1 MKYKG
6 VHYEDEI
13 KGKVGRD
20 WFSKYDY
27 TRKLGDIDFCV
38 SPLKQV
44 NPKDPQSFIW
54 AEAKTKDFDTI
65 AMFAQLIMTIGQER
79 TFDKYLPPT
88 FLGVFDSKK
97 IVFVP
102 YNEISDI
109 FYENDFNWTTKASN
123 HSTRE
128 FLFIKKRIEG
138 ILEKSTLEF
147 DFLEDEKELKI
158 FIKNNISQAN
168 DDVKILIDKNNFV
181 PIYLRWLSH
190 VKPLIAFDWKTAQKQ
205 GILDA
210 DFFLADLFVDDKGT
224 MSIDDDTPLKEEL
237 FIVFKNKHYQIAKEN
252 LKSLFNAI
260 IEIKNIEKYEKFWKK
275 YRRAPLPEFHQHIIE
290 RRELLI
296 PQDVRKIKGSF
307 FTPQIWVD
315 LSQKY
320 IAEVLGEN
328 WQDDYYVWD
337 CAAGTGNLL
346 VGLTNKRK
354 IWASTIDMADVNV
367 MKERINNGANLLE
380 KHVFQFDFLNDEFTK
395 LPKGLQKII
404 NDPEER
410 KNLVIY
416 INPPYAEASDMS
428 TLKNKK
434 GKGGVEQSMIN
445 KKYSNLLGQG
455 NAELFAQ
462 FFIRIN
468 REIPGS
474 ILAEFSTLKILQGQH
489 FIDFRKNFHA
499 ELKKTFI
506 VPANTFDNVKGKFP
520 IGFMIWTSAKKEV
533 FKSIIADVYDENGEF
548 IQKKK
553 LIALEDE
560 NYINEWIKPF
570 RAEKTDKGIIG
581 KFPFKGNDFQNSNMV
596 AIVHQN
602 MMYNKEAGQFLIN
615 ANNLIKASVYFAV
628 RKCIQA
634 TWLNDRD
641 QFLAPNEN
649 WEKDTEFQND
659 CLTYAL
665 FTNNIQSEFGIN
677 HWIPF
682 TEDEVGANDDFESN
696 FMSDF
701 IHGKIKLTNQADLFT
716 PKNQKKNKP
725 LNFSQESNVV
735 LKNGKAL
742 WKYYHKQYDI
752 NINASLYDIRLYFQG
767 TDENGKM
774 NHKSEDDHYMKLIT
788 DLRTSIKVLAEKIAP
803 NVYTYGFLKE

>member
-38 SPLKQV
+38 SPIKQV
-44 NPKDPQSFIW
+44 NPKDPQSFLW
-54 AEAKTKDFDTI
+54 AEAKTKDFDSV
-65 AMFAQLIMTIGQER
+65 AMYAQLIMTIGQER

-88 FLGVFDSKK
+88 FLSVFDAKK

-109 FYENDFNWTTKASN
+109 FYENDFNWTSKASK
-123 HSTRE
+123 HTTKE
-128 FLFIKKRIEG
+128 FIYIKNRIES
-138 ILEKSTLEF
+138 ILKKNTFEF
-147 DFLEDEKELKI
+147 DFIDDEKELKT
-158 FIKNNISQAN
+158 FIKSNISEAN

-181 PIYLRWLSH
+181 PIYLRWLAQ
-190 VKPLIAFDWKTAQKQ
+190 VKPLISFDWKEAQKQ
-205 GILDA
+205 KIEDCE
-210 DFFLADLFVDDKGT
+210 FFLADLFVDDKGT
-224 MSIDDDTPLKEEL
+224 ASIDDDTPIKEEL
-237 FIVFKNKHYQIAKEN
+237 FVVFKNKHYQIAKEN

-260 IEIKNIEKYEKFWKK
+260 IEIKNIDKYEKFWKK
-275 YRRAPLPEFHQHIIE
+275 YRRSPLPEFHQYIIE
-290 RRELLI
+290 RRDLLI
-296 PQDVRKIKGSF
+296 PQDIRRITGSYY
-307 FTPQIWVD
+307 TPQIWVD

-320 IAEVLGEN
+320 ISEVLGEY
-328 WQDDYYVWD
+328 WQDDYYIWD

-346 VGLTNKRK
+346 VGLTNKK
-354 IWASTIDMADVNV
+354 NIWASTNIMADVNV
-367 MKERINNGANLLE
+367 MKERIKNGANLLE
-380 KHVFQFDFLNDEFTK
+380 KHVFQFDFLNDDFSK
-395 LPKGLQKII
+395 LPKNLHDVIK
-404 NDPEER
+404 DPEKR
-410 KNLVIY
+410 KKLVIY

-428 TLKNKK
+428 TLKRKK
-434 GKGGVEQSMIN
+434 GKEGVEQTLIN
-445 KKYSNLLGQG
+445 EKYAKLLGQG

-468 REIPGS
+468 QEIQGA

-499 ELKKTFI
+499 KLKKAFI

-520 IGFMIWTSAKKEV
+520 IGFMIWTSSKKEI
-533 FKSIIADVYDENGEF
+533 FKSIIADVFDENGEF
-548 IQKKK
+548 IQKKT
-553 LIALEDE
+553 ITALEDE

-570 RAEKTDKGIIG
+570 RAEKTDKNVIG

-615 ANNLIKASVYFAV
+615 PNNLIRACIYFAV
-628 RKCIQA
+628 RKCIKA

-641 QFLAPNEN
+641 QFLAPNIE
-649 WEKDTEFQND
+649 WESDIEFQNE
-659 CLTYAL
+659 CFVYSI
-665 FTNNIQSEFGIN
+665 FNNNIQSQYGVN

-682 TEDEVGANDDFESN
+682 SEEDVDAKDSFESN

-701 IHGKIKLTNQADLFT
+701 ISGKIKLTNQVDLFT
-716 PKNQKKNKP
+716 TKKILKSKP
-725 LNFSQESNVV
+725 LTFSKEANVV

-752 NINASLYDIRLYFQG
+752 NVNASLYDIRLYFQG
-767 TDENGKM
+767 TDEKGKM
-774 NHKSEDDHYMKLIT
+774 NLKSEDDHYMKLIT
-788 DLRTSIKVLAEKIAP
+788 DLRVSLKVIADKIAP
-803 NVYTYGFLKE
+803 KVYKYGFLK

>member
-44 NPKDPQSFIW
+44 NSKDPQSFLW
-54 AEAKTKDFDTI
+54 AEAKTKDFDYI
-65 AMFAQLIMTIGQER
+65 AMYAQLIMTIGQER

-88 FLGVFDSKK
+88 FLCVFDAKK

-109 FYENDFNWTTKASN
+109 FYLNDFNWTSKASN
-123 HSTRE
+123 HSTKE
-128 FLFIKKRIEG
+128 FLFIKKRIES
-138 ILEKSTLEF
+138 ILNKNTFEF
-147 DFLEDEKELKI
+147 DFLDDEKELKV
-158 FIKNNISQAN
+158 FIKNNISIAN

-181 PIYLRWLSH
+181 PIYLRWLSQ
-190 VKPLIAFDWKTAQKQ
+190 VKPLINFDWKAAKKQ
-205 GILDA
+205 GFEDCE
-210 DFFLADLFVDDKGT
+210 FFLADLFVDDKGT
-224 MSIDDDTPLKEEL
+224 VSIDDDTSIKDEL
-237 FIVFKNKHYQIAKEN
+237 FVVFKNKHYQIEKKN

-260 IEIKNIEKYEKFWKK
+260 IEIKDIEKYENFWKK
-275 YRRAPLPEFHQHIIE
+275 YRRSPLPEFHQYIID
-290 RRELLI
+290 RRDLLI
-296 PQDVRKIKGSF
+296 PQDVRQRKGSF

-320 IAEVLGEN
+320 IAEVLGEY
-328 WQDDYYVWD
+328 WQDDYYIWD

-346 VGLTNKRK
+346 VGLTNKEN

-367 MKERINNGANLLE
+367 MMERISNGANLQ
-380 KHVFQFDFLNDEFTK
+380 KNHVFQFDFLNDDFSK
-395 LPKGLQKII
+395 LPKSLFNII
-404 NDPEER
+404 KDPEKR
-410 KNLVIY
+410 KKLIIY

-428 TLKNKK
+428 TLKKK
-434 GKGGVEQSMIN
+434 VGKGGVEQTLIN
-445 KKYSNLLGQG
+445 KQYAKLLGQG

-468 REIPGS
+468 QEIKGS

-489 FIDFRKNFHA
+489 FIDFRNNFHA
-499 ELKKTFI
+499 KLKKTFI
-506 VPANTFDNVKGKFP
+506 VPSYTFDNVKGKFP
-520 IGFMIWTSAKKEV
+520 IGFMIWTSSKKEM
-533 FKSIIADVYDENGEF
+533 FKSIVADVYDENGEF
-548 IQKKK
+548 LQKKT
-553 LIALEDE
+553 LRALQDE

-570 RAEKTDKGIIG
+570 RAEKTDKNVIG

-596 AIVHQN
+596 SIVHPK

-615 ANNLIKASVYFAV
+615 ANNLIKACVYFAV
-628 RKCIQA
+628 RKCIKA

-641 QFLAPNEN
+641 QFLAPLSD
-649 WEKDTEFQND
+649 WELDVEFQND
-659 CLTYAL
+659 CFTYSV
-665 FTNNIQSEFGIN
+665 FSNNIQTQYGIN

-682 TEDEVGANDDFESN
+682 TEDEVNAKDDFESN

-701 IHGKIKLTNQADLFT
+701 ISGKIKLTKQADLFNT
-716 PKNQKKNKP
+716 KKTIKSKP
-725 LNFSQESNVV
+725 LTFSKEAKTVF
-735 LKNGKAL
+735 KNGQAL

-767 TDENGKM
+767 TDEKGKM
-774 NHKSEDDHYMKLIT
+774 NLKSDDDHYMELIT
-788 DLRTSIKVLAEKIAP
+788 NLRSSIKVLADKIAP
-803 NVYTYGFLKE
+803 KVYTYGFLKD